1 MVVSTS
7 LGACDAVAAWIRH
20 AGLDIA
26 GPPRE
31 VYFVPDFAGA
41 GAQDEVCDVAF
52 PAMEPD

>member
-7 LGACDAVAAWIRH
+7 LGAYDAVAAWIRH